1 MKNRLE
7 NQAIFLL
14 VINLDHFLDHLHLI
28 LIIYA
33 KMIKNN

>member
-7 NQAIFLL
+7 KIQAIFRL

-28 LIIYA
+28 LII
-33 KMIKNN
+33 